1 MPITEDRATGGNGNI
16 VTVLLLAVVMLKA
29 RDHPTTVHLKRQPGT
44 ATPQDQI
51 LRVPGRNRRWRSDH
65 EQYRTQTHPANARC
79 PRRVVQSV
87 NCTQTVNHRVVGSS
101 LTRQAGTTREPLP

>member
-51 LRVPGRNRRWRSDH
+51 LRYPAATGVGVPTTSSTALKRTRRTPDAHVAWSN
-65 EQYRTQTHPANARC
+65 Q
-79 PRRVVQSV
+79 
-87 NCTQTVNHRVVGSS
+87 
-101 LTRQAGTTREPLP
+101 